1 MRENAHNVFNWN
13 FSGVHMGT
21 QDNHKMKSLV
31 KRNLNLAILSWGVLS
46 SIAVIGFLMERF
58 PYQGDNN
65 LIFFG
70 LVLVAIVLLGNFILH
85 MRGFIL
91 GINLAVRNK
100 AEGNDPAITG
110 AAMIITVLGIV
121 GAIIS
126 VFLFLGW

>member
-1 MRENAHNVFNWN
+1 
-13 FSGVHMGT
+13 
-21 QDNHKMKSLV
+21 
-31 KRNLNLAILSWGVLS
+31 
-46 SIAVIGFLMERF
+46 
-58 PYQGDNN
+58 
-65 LIFFG
+65 
-70 LVLVAIVLLGNFILH
+70 

>member
-1 MRENAHNVFNWN
+1 MEAEAAYK
-13 FSGVHMGT
+13 T
-21 QDNHKMKSLV
+21 KSLA

-46 SIAVIGFLMERF
+46 VIAVIGFLMERF
-58 PYQGDNN
+58 PYQGDSNF
-65 LIFFG
+65 IYFG

-91 GINLAVRNK
+91 GVKLAMRNK
-100 AEGNDPAITG
+100 AEGNDPAIMR
-110 AAMIITVLGIV
+110 AAMIIAVLGIA